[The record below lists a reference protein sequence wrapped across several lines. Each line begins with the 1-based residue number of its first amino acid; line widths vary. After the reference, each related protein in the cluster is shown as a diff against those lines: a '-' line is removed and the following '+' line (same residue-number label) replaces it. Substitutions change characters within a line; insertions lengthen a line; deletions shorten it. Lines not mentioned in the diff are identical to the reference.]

1 MNESYSE
8 WYQKWRESLGPMED
22 DNLFDAMEA
31 IINSGQSTMSMNRK
45 LMEKAIDVSWVE
57 AIENGL
63 GHLDNVVRN
72 PGRDIVDVEEIVPI
86 ALSKK
91 ITVES
96 VKHLAQHT
104 DYIQSVDPV
113 TGKITPSKILNV
125 HKEETLATYENRFV
139 NTLIDRLYIF
149 VMTRY
154 EKLVEVEHDEEVFTM
169 EFENEMK
176 DSMGGTMKINVSI
189 DTRKS
194 LETTNASGYTV
205 WQRVERL
212 RKTLEGYKGS
222 ELCTT
227 LGNNFVRPPIMRT
240 NAIMKNHDLKA
251 CLALWQY
258 ILGYEKIGYEI
269 NIEDTVLKPQ
279 EDYVNDLYKA
289 LTLNM
294 LLFRTY
300 TADDVPPPSTIDTRS
315 LKAVPPKIVRRYR
328 TELLSGHFDMHA
340 DAVAGYVEADG
351 PQAFT
356 VPIPEDSDAIF
367 DQISRAI
374 EIENNFYLDRER
386 KRLEKLAAEEEAERK
401 RKEREARLEEKRRIE
416 EQKREERERIRR
428 EKEAEE
434 KRVREM
440 LERRRAEI
448 EAEEAE
454 RARLEAERLA
464 RIEEERKRAEE
475 EARLAA
481 ERAQIEANKKEIRSE
496 FGEAEGVDTEVFD
509 KIKEQR
515 DNVTAYSTVTTKDM
529 EEAAAAIE
537 EQKAAAGTIVLDEE
551 TEPEYEDPRTV
562 AARMKLEQQKKEKEQ
577 KEKDRALRLRAERK
591 AYEETPFKVIY
602 KRYTY
607 NPIYAI
613 PRFFM
618 WLLFVLFKYIP
629 ADTDN
634 PDHKRIL
641 AERAARAQQIEHEKS
656 EREKF
661 EVYYKKYATNFPYS
675 WNRFVADQ
683 KWKRKKRAEEKKNPK
698 PKPVYNPPKRTAE
711 EQKAIDLQMR
721 NLYREYHV
729 SVIESI
735 RRWLKAHSRAEEER
749 QRKLALGENTAN
761 AKQE

>member
-8 WYQKWRESLGPMED
+8 WYRKWRESLGTMED
-22 DNLFDAMEA
+22 DTLFDAMEK
-31 IINSGQSTMSMNRK
+31 IVGSGQSTMSMNRK

-57 AIENGL
+57 AIENGMI
-63 GHLDNVVRN
+63 HLDNVVRN
-72 PGRDIVDVEEIVPI
+72 PSRDIVDVEEVVPI
-86 ALSKK
+86 GLSRK
-91 ITVES
+91 ITVDS

-125 HKEETLATYENRFV
+125 RKEETFATYENRFI

-154 EKLVEVEHDEEVFTM
+154 EKLVEVERDEEVFTM

-176 DSMGGTMKINVSI
+176 DSSGGTMQIKVSI

-212 RKTLEGYKGS
+212 KKTLEGYKGS
-222 ELCTT
+222 ELCTA

-240 NAIMKNHDLKA
+240 NAIMKNVDLKA
-251 CLALWQY
+251 CLGLWQY
-258 ILGYEKIGYEI
+258 VLGYEKIGYEI

-279 EDYVNDLYKA
+279 EDYVSDLYKA
-289 LTLNM
+289 MTLNL

-300 TADDVPPPSTIDTRS
+300 TGEDVPPPAAIDS
-315 LKAVPPKIVRRYR
+315 KQFKAVPPKIVRRYR
-328 TELLSGHFDMHA
+328 TELLSGHYDQHA
-340 DAVAGYVEADG
+340 DGVAGYVEVEG

-367 DQISRAI
+367 DQIGRVI
-374 EIENNFYLDRER
+374 EIENNFYTDREN

-416 EQKREERERIRR
+416 ELKREERERIRR

-481 ERAQIEANKKEIRSE
+481 ERAQIEANKIQIRSE
-496 FGEAEGVDTEVFD
+496 FGEAEGVDTEIFD
-509 KIKEQR
+509 KLKEQK

-529 EEAAAAIE
+529 EEAAAVIE
-537 EQKAAAGTIVLDEE
+537 EHKAGSGTIVLDEE
-551 TEPEYEDPRTV
+551 EPEYEDPRTV

-577 KEKDRALRLRAERK
+577 KEKDRALKLRAERK
-591 AYEETPFKVIY
+591 AYEQLPFREIY

-613 PRFFM
+613 PRLVM
-618 WLLFVLFKYIP
+618 WLLFVLFRYIP

-641 AERAARAQQIEHEKS
+641 AERAERARQIEHEKS

-675 WNRFVADQ
+675 WRRFLANQ
-683 KWKRKKRAEEKKNPK
+683 KFKRKKLAEEKKNPK
-698 PKPVYNPPKRTAE
+698 PKPTFVPPKRTAE

-721 NLYREYHV
+721 TLYREYHV
-729 SVIESI
+729 SLIETI
-735 RRWLKAHSRAEEER
+735 RRWIKAHSRAEEER
-749 QRKLALGENTAN
+749 QRKVALGEE
-761 AKQE
+761 KV